1 MGGPV
6 TGLPSTIYGSGKR
19 RFHEVRRAVAVVVA
33 LGVSL
38 VVGSGVS
45 SAGEAATAKIDRL
58 RANMTP
64 GQVVTPRN
72 RQWRVPAS
80 LSSARGSFTGTFD
93 TKRRTLAWKINYTGL
108 GNEPL
113 VIADIHVGK
122 RGRFGPILV
131 RLCSECKPGQKGV
144 KRLTKVKGQILTTGD
159 TWVTLITGKYPNGV
173 LRGQIKGT

>member
-1 MGGPV
+1 
-6 TGLPSTIYGSGKR
+6 
-19 RFHEVRRAVAVVVA
+19 VRKVLAVVVA

-45 SAGEAATAKIDRL
+45 SAGEAATAKTYRL

-80 LSSARGSFTGTFD
+80 LASARGSFTATFD
-93 TKRRTLAWKINYTGL
+93 TQRRTLAWKINYTGL
-108 GNEPL
+108 GHQPL

-122 RGRFGPILV
+122 SGRFGPILV
-131 RLCSECKPGQKGV
+131 RLCSECKPGQRGV
-144 KRLTKVKGQILTTGD
+144 KRLTKVKAQILTGD

-173 LRGQIKGT
+173 LRGQIRRA